1 MKKRNTAIRALSV
14 FLAYAMVCTSVPAAG
29 QEMFG
34 SGVNR
39 ETEENTSDLKEFQSS
54 QADEFGTDTGS
65 DAELFGSDDAKQEF
79 QDGENSEEGT
89 DGIRYIKGRPLTEE
103 ERKEE
108 LEPFKNLKPL
118 DPGIEVESDL
128 TSVYAAYGNREA
140 AFPSSYD
147 ARKEGLVTPVKNQ
160 NPFGTC
166 WAFGMAAIMETS
178 LLAQNKGTYDLSEEH
193 LSYFFSNRQNDPL
206 GNTPDDKNYVLGN
219 YHETGGNDHL
229 AAIYLSTWAGMT
241 TEADVP
247 FPTDSSHQ
255 QDLTVQ
261 IPESK
266 AYNSA
271 AYLKNASVSK
281 YSEERMKEMLLN
293 DHAVS
298 IMLYMKESYA
308 NPDTAAY
315 CYPVGKSNSTV
326 INHIVTV
333 VGWDDTYSKD
343 NFLPVSNVTSD
354 GAWIIK
360 NSWGEKKGDGGYYY
374 LSYQDPNISKL
385 VSAEAVAA
393 SDQKYR
399 NNYFYDGSSAL
410 SVIPIQAGQ
419 SVAAVY
425 ETTAGKGKAEV
436 LGEVNLVTNS
446 DNACYK
452 IQIYTDLTDP
462 YDPESGTAAYAAP
475 YEFEQ
480 PIAGVQTISVP
491 EVVLKQGSRYSVV
504 ITNSGIEK
512 ISFGVEAKSSYGN
525 WFTCTAGIETGQTFY
540 KSASETARWTDGKTK
555 NWTARIKAHTIPDI
569 TLFHGKKFPE
579 LQDIMC
585 TENLQQVGS
594 GPKLQMSGHRN

>member
-39 ETEENTSDLKEFQSS
+39 ETEENTSDLKDFQSS

-219 YHETGGNDHL
+219 YHVIGGNDHL
-229 AAIYLSTWAGMT
+229 AAIYLSTWSGMT
-241 TEADVP
+241 M
-247 FPTDSSHQ
+247 Q
-255 QDLTVQ
+255 
-261 IPESK
+261 
-266 AYNSA
+266 
-271 AYLKNASVSK
+271 
-281 YSEERMKEMLLN
+281 
-293 DHAVS
+293 
-298 IMLYMKESYA
+298 
-308 NPDTAAY
+308 
-315 CYPVGKSNSTV
+315 YPLCF
-326 INHIVTV
+326 I
-333 VGWDDTYSKD
+333 
-343 NFLPVSNVTSD
+343 
-354 GAWIIK
+354 
-360 NSWGEKKGDGGYYY
+360 
-374 LSYQDPNISKL
+374 
-385 VSAEAVAA
+385 
-393 SDQKYR
+393 
-399 NNYFYDGSSAL
+399 
-410 SVIPIQAGQ
+410 
-419 SVAAVY
+419 
-425 ETTAGKGKAEV
+425 
-436 LGEVNLVTNS
+436 
-446 DNACYK
+446 
-452 IQIYTDLTDP
+452 
-462 YDPESGTAAYAAP
+462 
-475 YEFEQ
+475 
-480 PIAGVQTISVP
+480 
-491 EVVLKQGSRYSVV
+491 
-504 ITNSGIEK
+504 
-512 ISFGVEAKSSYGN
+512 
-525 WFTCTAGIETGQTFY
+525 
-540 KSASETARWTDGKTK
+540 
-555 NWTARIKAHTIPDI
+555 
-569 TLFHGKKFPE
+569 
-579 LQDIMC
+579 
-585 TENLQQVGS
+585 
-594 GPKLQMSGHRN
+594 